1 MTNPLR
7 AILIASAL
15 ATSFG
20 ASSAQ
25 ASVITV
31 TAADMGPGLNTW
43 NVANVRENSS
53 AAITNAAPRSGNGSV
68 EMTLANGS
76 GKADYAY
83 SWGFASGRTL
93 GTLDA
98 LSYDWLR
105 SSGGTATAHLQPALR
120 LSYDADGDSATT
132 ADRGYLVWEQAYNG
146 GGLVEDR
153 WTTSDILGG
162 NFWMRQFSP
171 GNTVE
176 NYDTSLAEWI
186 AGPRPGAP
194 ADQLGANTA
203 ILGIEFGIGSG
214 WNGSFTGFVDQV
226 TIGFKGQGATTWNFE
241 TRGSSEVPEP
251 GSLALLG
258 LGVVA
263 AAAARRRRRA

>member
-1 MTNPLR
+1 MTTLVR
-7 AILIASAL
+7 ATLIAA
-15 ATSFG
+15 AFG
-20 ASSAQ
+20 AASAH

-31 TAADMGPGLNTW
+31 TPDDLGTGLNQW
-43 NVANVRENSS
+43 NVANVRESS
-53 AAITNAAPRSGNGSV
+53 GAAITNTAPRSGNGSV
-68 EMTLANGS
+68 EMTLSNGN
-76 GKADYAY
+76 GKADYVY
-83 SWGFASGRTL
+83 SWGYVAGRTL
-93 GTLDA
+93 GKLDA

-120 LSYDADGDSATT
+120 LSYDADGDKTT
-132 ADRGYLVWEQAYNG
+132 TDDRGYLVWEQVYNG

-176 NYDTSLAEWI
+176 RYDVSLAEWI
-186 AGPRPGAP
+186 DGPRPGTP
-194 ADQLGANTA
+194 ADRLGANTA

-214 WNGSFTGFVDQV
+214 WNGSFAGYVDNV
-226 TIGFKGQGATTWNFE
+226 TVGFKGQGATTWNFE
-241 TRGSSEVPEP
+241 TRSSDVPEP

-263 AAAARRRRRA
+263 AVAVRRRRRA